1 MKKIVAVLMTLTIA
15 TSAMA
20 GPFNE
25 AAIELLKASP
35 QEFNEKVEDM
45 MLGALSVIR
54 VQLVSK
60 GVSIEE
66 YEKLKCTWSPE
77 EERTIIKST
86 KAEIYK
92 PDGMQIDT
100 AVAFFVISHCGKQYK
115 QKQMEAEKSN
125 KKK

>member
-1 MKKIVAVLMTLTIA
+1 MKTIVTVLMTLTTA
-15 TSAMA
+15 ASALA

-25 AAIELLKASP
+25 AAIELLEASP

-45 MLGALSVIR
+45 MLGAVSVIR

-60 GVSIEE
+60 GVPIEE

-115 QKQMEAEKSN
+115 QKQMEAEK
-125 KKK
+125 K